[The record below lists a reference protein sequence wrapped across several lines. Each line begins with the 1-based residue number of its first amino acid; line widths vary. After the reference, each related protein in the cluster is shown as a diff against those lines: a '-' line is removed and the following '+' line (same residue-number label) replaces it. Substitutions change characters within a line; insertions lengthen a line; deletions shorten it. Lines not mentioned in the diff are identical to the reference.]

1 MGVTSIRLQP
11 EVESSL
17 EAMAGKLH
25 RSKNWLINEAIREY
39 VARQELEQAR
49 WKETLGAIESVAQGK
64 AVAADSVHAWLRS
77 WGQSDEL
84 PPPGAA
90 Q

>member
-1 MGVTSIRLQP
+1 MDVISIRLQP

-25 RSKNWLINEAIREY
+25 RRKNWLINEAIREY

-49 WKETLGAIESVAQGK
+49 WKETLGAIESVAQGN
-64 AVAADSVHAWLRS
+64 AVAGESVHAWLRS
-77 WGQSDEL
+77 WGSDDEL
-84 PPPGAA
+84 SPPGAGR
-90 Q
+90 

>member
-1 MGVTSIRLQP
+1 MGVTTVRLQP

-17 EAMAGKLH
+17 EAMADKLH
-25 RSKNWLINEAIREY
+25 RSKNWLINEAIRQF
-39 VARQELEQAR
+39 VAQQELEQTR
-49 WKETLGAIESVAQGK
+49 WKETLEAIESVAQGK
-64 AVAADSVHAWLRS
+64 AVSSDSVHAWLRS

-84 PPPGAA
+84 APPGAG